1 MAEHDGFARFFAADL
16 QQRQPLQPEA
26 VQEAALQ
33 HYLQHLQTAVQRR
46 GASRL
51 QHYFDC
57 VRPECLEVAGYGMA
71 PYLVEVR
78 ERHRRLGLAEL
89 RSGVHWGAE
98 ERERLLGPARRPRDQ
113 RYCMHCAAAGLGGR
127 AEDADHIVFE
137 CALYAHLRPIWF
149 PDIFPAG
156 QPPLPPETGSHVA
169 QPNRL
174 ATLLGCEF
182 PREEDS
188 AMAGEAGGAA
198 RRRALALATFTGACR
213 RTGRRAAGLPT
224 T

>member
-1 MAEHDGFARFFAADL
+1 MMGCWVHSNMPSLTLHATHHPCR
-16 QQRQPLQPEA
+16 
-26 VQEAALQ
+26 
-33 HYLQHLQTAVQRR
+33 TAPTLPVGRR
-46 GASRL
+46 CSSPPSL
-51 QHYFDC
+51 P
-57 VRPECLEVAGYGMA
+57 VV
-71 PYLVEVR
+71 
-78 ERHRRLGLAEL
+78 
-89 RSGVHWGAE
+89 
-98 ERERLLGPARRPRDQ
+98 
-113 RYCMHCAAAGLGGR
+113 
-127 AEDADHIVFE
+127 
-137 CALYAHLRPIWF
+137 
-149 PDIFPAG
+149 

-198 RRRALALATFTGACR
+198 RRRALALAAFTGACR

>member
-1 MAEHDGFARFFAADL
+1 MRITL
-16 QQRQPLQPEA
+16 
-26 VQEAALQ
+26 
-33 HYLQHLQTAVQRR
+33 
-46 GASRL
+46 
-51 QHYFDC
+51 
-57 VRPECLEVAGYGMA
+57 
-71 PYLVEVR
+71 
-78 ERHRRLGLAEL
+78 
-89 RSGVHWGAE
+89 
-98 ERERLLGPARRPRDQ
+98 
-113 RYCMHCAAAGLGGR
+113 
-127 AEDADHIVFE
+127 HIVFE
-137 CALYAHLRPIWF
+137 CALYVHLRPIWF

-198 RRRALALATFTGACR
+198 RRRALALAAFTGACR

>member
-1 MAEHDGFARFFAADL
+1 M
-16 QQRQPLQPEA
+16 
-26 VQEAALQ
+26 
-33 HYLQHLQTAVQRR
+33 QRR

-198 RRRALALATFTGACR
+198 
-213 RTGRRAAGLPT
+213 
-224 T
+224 